1 MPNEVLQRM
10 IDYHYWAQNKVWEC
24 IMPLTEEQ
32 MHHDPNY
39 SRGSIHDQLVHMYIV
54 EWMWYRIIIHDVP
67 KAREGWPNRDDLKT
81 REQIRAAWDTLE
93 PLVRVFVETATEEQL
108 NRYVMQPLMDPP
120 PLSLTWEAIIYI
132 VTHAADHRSQILQ
145 VIHQQGGKTVMQ
157 DFIRYVW
164 EIDDQPS

>member
-1 MPNEVLQRM
+1 MQNEYLQRM

-24 IMPLTEEQ
+24 IMSLTNEQ
-32 MHHDPNY
+32 IHHDPGY
-39 SRGSIHDQLVHMYIV
+39 SRGSIHAQLMHMYIV

-67 KAREGWPNRDDLKT
+67 KQREGWPNPDDLQT

-93 PLVRVFVETATEEQL
+93 PQVRSFVQNATEEQL
-108 NRYVMQPLMDPP
+108 NRMVMQPLMDPP
-120 PLSLTWEAIIYI
+120 PWSTAWEAVIYI

-145 VIHQQGGKTVMQ
+145 LIHNQGGKTVMQ

-164 EIDDQPS
+164 GIDD